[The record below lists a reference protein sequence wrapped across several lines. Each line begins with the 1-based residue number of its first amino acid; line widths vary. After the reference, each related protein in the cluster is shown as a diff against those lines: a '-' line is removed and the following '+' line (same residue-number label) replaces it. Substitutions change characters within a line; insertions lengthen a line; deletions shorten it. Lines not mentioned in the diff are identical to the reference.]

1 MISLTEAE
9 QFEYPEQEIDKPL
22 KHITLSEAD
31 SIESYKFKPFEYE
44 RGAVTKFATGVV
56 DTIRDM
62 QDLPEQLSIF
72 GNRLSYGYGGYF
84 GDTEEEIERKKQNLL
99 TAERNLEASQRERY
113 RFTSGK
119 ELESIAYGV
128 GSGAVSYGTML
139 ISSGLA
145 GGVAKAVG
153 MGAKAVGA
161 AAEVGGLGAMGVME
175 LAGQVQDKTPTKDG
189 QIDAEAMTPEWA
201 RRVTNGAVIYTALSG
216 LTEKYVG
223 FGRQLKMWEK
233 PISWGNSFTSNIL
246 TGIKSGAKSGLSEG
260 LTEGIQDLEATGIGL
275 LDGSVRLA
283 DLPARIQ
290 QAWKSAIIGGIIGTS
305 AGTAVAIKSGRN
317 VRKQLRDM
325 VYPVVGNMD
334 EAQSIADAI
343 YQSGTDEMTKVMSI
357 ELELSSELKNK
368 HGKVWNS
375 MLAAVDKAVAAS
387 GSARFKNM
395 TEEERA
401 EYVNTAAKSFAD
413 QVLAEAHHRGT
424 TIDALIKDTD
434 IVYDK
439 GLRIKRNIN
448 VYDALKNPEMI
459 PPETK
464 LKRTSLIQY
473 LRSRGGVQDVGGDL
487 KSRGAIKEAPGLISK
502 KGMGLD
508 DAALSAWEQ
517 GYFPEFVERPTINDL
532 LNAIDDEL
540 RGKKRYNV
548 EEEATFEDELADL
561 AEGLD
566 MMGIDWRNMQ
576 PAEIEQ
582 AVEEYPELQRLEKEL
597 QFYDEFE
604 YDLATNVT
612 GMTEEE
618 LEAYDER
625 LGMQYYQL
633 AEENALLDAENPVY
647 DGEIININGQD
658 KTVYNSNGERIA
670 QSKEAL
676 ENFYRW
682 FGNSKVVDEQGRPLV
697 VYHGSHADFDT
708 FSKEFIGKGRGK
720 IWGDGFY
727 FTSDRKHA
735 ESIALGFFGKGK
747 EAYLYPVY
755 LKIENPYVDG
765 KMGAIPEEYDGR
777 IQHGVGMT
785 KQEHYYVVKEPNQV
799 KATDNRG
806 TYSLEDDNMYYQSAY
821 VSMKG
826 ELEGEFLDADRFEGT
841 GEGNAAHGWGNYL
854 LKDRDVN
861 KARYYDWMSE
871 DKIYYNGVEVKQF
884 DDMAVRYAAREFA
897 YSKNISEAKKNIKD
911 AVKKAQKDITEQE
924 NKIKNLGKEYGV
936 SEEEIELLR
945 QLKDINDSFYELSI
959 LDGEGAK
966 LTQKEA
972 EDKLSENAKSKAR
985 YFNKEFDTLDSYKR
999 RYNGYKEA
1007 LELDLSR
1014 FEKKRTGAQYEADVP
1029 DDKYLLDEDKTFEE
1043 QSKFVKDRLLEIID
1057 KMETFI
1063 DEGKLRKI
1071 TGDESGGSGES
1082 FETYYARWAWR
1093 KGKQEAIKQIKGNNH
1108 DKDVEKRLVDFIDN
1122 LDLDSFTKK
1131 RSFADY
1137 TGDEIYK
1144 ELSNYTGSDKQASKL
1159 LERYGIKGIKYDGDT
1174 DGIGYVIFKGA
1185 DAPIIQRL
1193 LQTTKGYTRI
1203 TPDEYIIKLLEGA
1216 DESTLAHELAH
1227 YWLDTMFNYVR
1238 SGRASESYMNRWN
1251 AIADYLKIDPNQTTL
1266 TRPQQEKFASSYEAY
1281 LTRGQLP
1288 SAPIQSAFDDYDK
1301 WLQRVYNDYNQIT
1314 YAAGKTAK
1322 SSKRKKVRLTDTA
1335 IKFFQSMTTGTLDA
1349 PMLAPKDTG
1358 VRVED
1363 LRASMP
1369 TDMAAAPA
1377 TVVDTTRVVNITEG
1391 EKGVS
1396 AVFKREGMKN
1406 ADRIVDELGVS
1417 YNKINLEEQAIKATE
1432 WVRNNLEEAR
1442 KVVDGAAAPEGIID
1456 TAIFIAY
1463 ENEMLRI
1470 GNNAEY
1476 TRALKIHSQV
1486 QSQRGQAIAA
1496 ERIATNNMTTP
1507 AYWLEKVINNREQRV
1522 AERLFKGDVKKLRNL
1537 ITDETKKAAK
1547 EVLGK
1552 SQAEQAEYLNKLAE
1566 KLRKEY
1572 SIDTFYQTPEE
1583 EITKDNAMNVIHNFL
1598 EDAFG
1603 ITVSQEEA
1611 DTLINK
1617 AEQLKKVFEN
1627 TLDES
1632 GNPSVESFRILGEMN
1647 RTVESMSPSHIMT
1660 VMSSIY
1666 GRSAMLASIKS
1677 PVLNILSNAENFAT
1691 EGTIRRFTIGADT
1704 SVDRKAIEDYMKYA
1718 WEVYKSSGFIVSG
1731 MQDIK
1736 DEIVTLGETRP
1747 TTQGK
1752 GRLRKIAQTS
1762 ENIVFKYLMGAPDSV
1777 AKDMNFVDT
1786 ADLLATKIAKEEGA
1800 QDISKRATEIFKD
1813 AILINPLTEQGKQ
1826 VREQA
1831 IEQAHTATFTNN
1843 SMISEFSLKA
1853 RQWLNMIGGNK
1864 FKLGDVVMPFVKTP
1878 ANVQMMGLEYG
1889 FGSLYTLYKVNEII
1903 KNPRSE
1909 VSKRAIKS
1917 AYRNGLGLLLAT
1929 LIASMFEPDD
1939 YIPEFDNA
1947 TQKDRDLAKAKNAPF
1962 NSIKIG
1968 NKWVSLD
1975 YFGIL
1980 GIPLVGIMNA
1990 RKGRNL
1996 IEGITGYVKSGIAQ
2010 GMKIPGIK
2018 EGLAIWD
2025 SLSRTAAY
2033 STTPK
2038 KAFEMVSNALLD
2050 QVRARTIPAIVNDV
2064 AKVMDKYERDTSGS
2078 VLDKVQASIPFLRER
2093 LPERYTIL
2101 GKPLE
2106 TEGLSVLLFGG
2117 RVKTAEEGQLVSEID
2132 KLAKKQE
2139 QPSISDVTKY
2149 GDLRLLSPEK
2159 KIKVRKEFFREYSKE
2174 ARKVINSSGYR
2185 AKSAEDRKKALNK
2198 VRKSVVAELKEK
2210 YAKDIKREKR
2220 RR

>member
-84 GDTEEEIERKKQNLL
+84 GDTEEETERKKQNLL

-119 ELESIAYGV
+119 EQESIAYGV

-201 RRVTNGAVIYTALSG
+201 RRVTNGTVIYTALSG

-233 PISWGNSFTSNIL
+233 PISWGNSFTSNVI
-246 TGIKSGAKSGLSEG
+246 TGIKSGVKSGLSEG

-612 GMTEEE
+612 GMTDEE

-625 LGMQYYQL
+625 LGMQLYQTEEDGEVKVATGDEAVLNEQRAKNEEYNKVAVNHFGTTFRLSEAGYILTDGRLLDFSGKKFGAQGGSRTLDHREVSDAFEDYNVSMEDFINSGNIRYMPEGDKILLSNVPTPAQYKVIERIVNNSGGNITIELMGDANRWGMNRNDFYNDYEDASFNSIKRDINAFYKGEGVRQITQYWQTEEEKDLYATHNMNLVGVRNALKLGGLAMPSLAMRKVSQGNINQFGDIVFVANERLAAPARGIEVYDRDAWTPNLSYAVRYDLNSSGTDYIRKVLDRVGQSISYSNYRYNIEENIMSPQSNTMAVELYALDKGIEDTYGLQSSQEYLDWYDEHILSNAEPYLWTENASNTDMVKKKFTLDNMMKILRKQEKSGGGFIGDYIFDVFKLLNFRAQKFKNLKEIKKSKHKLVSPEEQREALNKLNDDFLAL
-633 AEENALLDAENPVY
+633 AEELKKEGEDYRFGDATYGLGVALIQESD
-647 DGEIININGQD
+647 
-658 KTVYNSNGERIA
+658 ERI
-670 QSKEAL
+670 
-676 ENFYRW
+676 
-682 FGNSKVVDEQGRPLV
+682 
-697 VYHGSHADFDT
+697 
-708 FSKEFIGKGRGK
+708 
-720 IWGDGFY
+720 
-727 FTSDRKHA
+727 KH
-735 ESIALGFFGKGK
+735 
-747 EAYLYPVY
+747 
-755 LKIENPYVDG
+755 
-765 KMGAIPEEYDGR
+765 
-777 IQHGVGMT
+777 
-785 KQEHYYVVKEPNQV
+785 
-799 KATDNRG
+799 
-806 TYSLEDDNMYYQSAY
+806 
-821 VSMKG
+821 
-826 ELEGEFLDADRFEGT
+826 FLDMKNLQSDD
-841 GEGNAAHGWGNYL
+841 AAMKKV
-854 LKDRDVN
+854 KDFIERMKNVPTD
-861 KARYYDWMSE
+861 YF
-871 DKIYYNGVEVKQF
+871 EVKPRRT
-884 DDMAVRYAAREFA
+884 VEF
-897 YSKNISEAKKNIKD
+897 SEFS
-911 AVKKAQKDITEQE
+911 
-924 NKIKNLGKEYGV
+924 GV
-936 SEEEIELLR
+936 
-945 QLKDINDSFYELSI
+945 
-959 LDGEGAK
+959 
-966 LTQKEA
+966 
-972 EDKLSENAKSKAR
+972 
-985 YFNKEFDTLDSYKR
+985 
-999 RYNGYKEA
+999 
-1007 LELDLSR
+1007 
-1014 FEKKRTGAQYEADVP
+1014 
-1029 DDKYLLDEDKTFEE
+1029 
-1043 QSKFVKDRLLEIID
+1043 IIP
-1057 KMETFI
+1057 
-1063 DEGKLRKI
+1063 
-1071 TGDESGGSGES
+1071 
-1082 FETYYARWAWR
+1082 
-1093 KGKQEAIKQIKGNNH
+1093 KGKQYDDVANVLERQHYLTVERVEKGN
-1108 DKDVEKRLVDFIDN
+1108 EGE
-1122 LDLDSFTKK
+1122 
-1131 RSFADY
+1131 Y
-1137 TGDEIYK
+1137 E
-1144 ELSNYTGSDKQASKL
+1144 QALRNIQANSSTAFFQKA
-1159 LERYGIKGIKYDGDT
+1159 KG
-1174 DGIGYVIFKGA
+1174 V
-1185 DAPIIQRL
+1185 
-1193 LQTTKGYTRI
+1193 TRV

-1363 LRASMP
+1363 LRVSMP

-1432 WVRNNLEEAR
+1432 WVRRNLEEAR

-1632 GNPSVESFRILGEMN
+1632 GNPSVESFRILSEMN

-1704 SVDRKAIEDYMKYA
+1704 SVGRKAIEDYMRYA

-2093 LPERYTIL
+2093 LPERYTIS

>member
-84 GDTEEEIERKKQNLL
+84 GDTEEETERKKQNLL

-119 ELESIAYGV
+119 EQESIAYGV

-201 RRVTNGAVIYTALSG
+201 RRVTNGTVIYTALSG

-424 TIDALIKDTD
+424 TVDALIKDTD

-473 LRSRGGVQDVGGDL
+473 LRSRGGVLDVGRDL

-566 MMGIDWRNMQ
+566 RMGIDWRNMQ

-612 GMTEEE
+612 GMTDEE

-625 LGMQYYQL
+625 LGMQLYQTEEDGEVKVATGDEAVLNEQRAKNEEYNKVAVNHFGTTFRLSEAGYILTDGRLLDFSGKKFGAQGGSRTLDHREVSDAFEDYNVSMEDFINSGNIRYMPEGDKILLSNVPTPAQYKVIERIVNNSGGNITIELMGDANRWGMNRNDFYNDYEDASFNSIKRDINAFYKGEGVRQITQYWQTEEEKDLYATHNMNLVGVRNALKLGGLAMPSLAMRKVSQGNINQFGDIVFVANERLAAPARGIEVYDRDAWTPNLSYAVRYDLNSSGTDYIRKVLDRVGQSISYSNYRYNIEENIMSPQSNTMAVELYALDKGIEDTYGLQSSQEYLDWYDEHILSNAEPYLWTENASNTDMVKKKFTLDNMMKILRKQEKSGGGFIGDYIFDVFKLLNFRAQKFKNLKEIKKSKHKLVSPEEQREALNKLNDDFLAL
-633 AEENALLDAENPVY
+633 AEELKKEGEDYRFGDATYGLGVALIQESD
-647 DGEIININGQD
+647 
-658 KTVYNSNGERIA
+658 ERI
-670 QSKEAL
+670 
-676 ENFYRW
+676 
-682 FGNSKVVDEQGRPLV
+682 
-697 VYHGSHADFDT
+697 
-708 FSKEFIGKGRGK
+708 
-720 IWGDGFY
+720 
-727 FTSDRKHA
+727 KH
-735 ESIALGFFGKGK
+735 
-747 EAYLYPVY
+747 
-755 LKIENPYVDG
+755 
-765 KMGAIPEEYDGR
+765 
-777 IQHGVGMT
+777 
-785 KQEHYYVVKEPNQV
+785 
-799 KATDNRG
+799 
-806 TYSLEDDNMYYQSAY
+806 
-821 VSMKG
+821 
-826 ELEGEFLDADRFEGT
+826 FLDMKNLQSDD
-841 GEGNAAHGWGNYL
+841 AAMKKV
-854 LKDRDVN
+854 KDFIERMKNVPTD
-861 KARYYDWMSE
+861 YF
-871 DKIYYNGVEVKQF
+871 EVKPRRT
-884 DDMAVRYAAREFA
+884 VEF
-897 YSKNISEAKKNIKD
+897 SEFS
-911 AVKKAQKDITEQE
+911 
-924 NKIKNLGKEYGV
+924 GV
-936 SEEEIELLR
+936 
-945 QLKDINDSFYELSI
+945 
-959 LDGEGAK
+959 
-966 LTQKEA
+966 
-972 EDKLSENAKSKAR
+972 
-985 YFNKEFDTLDSYKR
+985 
-999 RYNGYKEA
+999 
-1007 LELDLSR
+1007 
-1014 FEKKRTGAQYEADVP
+1014 
-1029 DDKYLLDEDKTFEE
+1029 
-1043 QSKFVKDRLLEIID
+1043 IIP
-1057 KMETFI
+1057 
-1063 DEGKLRKI
+1063 
-1071 TGDESGGSGES
+1071 
-1082 FETYYARWAWR
+1082 
-1093 KGKQEAIKQIKGNNH
+1093 KGKQYDDVANVLERQHYLTVERVEKGN
-1108 DKDVEKRLVDFIDN
+1108 EGE
-1122 LDLDSFTKK
+1122 
-1131 RSFADY
+1131 Y
-1137 TGDEIYK
+1137 E
-1144 ELSNYTGSDKQASKL
+1144 QALRNIQANSSTAFFQKA
-1159 LERYGIKGIKYDGDT
+1159 KG
-1174 DGIGYVIFKGA
+1174 V
-1185 DAPIIQRL
+1185 
-1193 LQTTKGYTRI
+1193 TRV

-1632 GNPSVESFRILGEMN
+1632 GNPSVESFRILSEMN

-1704 SVDRKAIEDYMKYA
+1704 SVDRKAIEDYMRYA

-1786 ADLLATKIAKEEGA
+1786 ADLLATKIAKKEGA

-1831 IEQAHTATFTNN
+1831 LKQAHTATFTNN

-2093 LPERYTIL
+2093 LPERYTIS

>member
-84 GDTEEEIERKKQNLL
+84 GDTEEETERKKQNLL

-119 ELESIAYGV
+119 EQESIAYGV

-145 GGVAKAVG
+145 GGAAKAVG

-201 RRVTNGAVIYTALSG
+201 RRVTNGTVIYTALSG

-424 TIDALIKDTD
+424 TVDALIKDTD

-487 KSRGAIKEAPGLISK
+487 KSRGAVKEAPGLINK

-517 GYFPEFVERPTINDL
+517 GYFPEFIERPTINDL

-566 MMGIDWRNMQ
+566 RMGIDWRNMQ

-612 GMTEEE
+612 GMTDEE

-625 LGMQYYQL
+625 LGMQLYQTEEDGEVKVATGDEAVLNEQRAKNEEYNKVAVNHFGTTFRLSEAGYILTDGRLLDFSGKKFGAQGGSRTLDHREVSDAFEDYNVSMEDFINSGNIRYMPEGDKILLSNVPTPAQYKVIERIVNNSGGNITIELMGDANRWGMNRNDFYNDYEDASFNSIKRDINAFYKGEGVRQITQYWQTEEEKDLYATHNMNLVGVRNALKLGGLAMPSLAMRKVSQGNINQFGDIVFVANERLAAPARGIEVYDRDAWTPNLSYAVRYDLNSSGTDYIRKVLDRVGQSISYSNYRYNIEENIMSPQSNTMAVELYALDKGIEDTYGLQSSQEYLDWYDEHILSNAEPYLWTENASNTDMVKKKFTLDNMMKILRKQEKSGGGFIGDYIFDVFKLLNFRAQKFKNLKEIKKSKHKLVSPEEQREALNKLNDDFLAL
-633 AEENALLDAENPVY
+633 AEELKKEGEDYRFGDATYGLGVALIQESD
-647 DGEIININGQD
+647 
-658 KTVYNSNGERIA
+658 ERI
-670 QSKEAL
+670 
-676 ENFYRW
+676 
-682 FGNSKVVDEQGRPLV
+682 
-697 VYHGSHADFDT
+697 
-708 FSKEFIGKGRGK
+708 
-720 IWGDGFY
+720 
-727 FTSDRKHA
+727 KH
-735 ESIALGFFGKGK
+735 
-747 EAYLYPVY
+747 
-755 LKIENPYVDG
+755 
-765 KMGAIPEEYDGR
+765 
-777 IQHGVGMT
+777 
-785 KQEHYYVVKEPNQV
+785 
-799 KATDNRG
+799 
-806 TYSLEDDNMYYQSAY
+806 
-821 VSMKG
+821 
-826 ELEGEFLDADRFEGT
+826 FLDMKNLQSDD
-841 GEGNAAHGWGNYL
+841 AAMKKV
-854 LKDRDVN
+854 KDFIERMKNVPTD
-861 KARYYDWMSE
+861 YF
-871 DKIYYNGVEVKQF
+871 EVKPRRT
-884 DDMAVRYAAREFA
+884 VEF
-897 YSKNISEAKKNIKD
+897 SEFS
-911 AVKKAQKDITEQE
+911 
-924 NKIKNLGKEYGV
+924 GV
-936 SEEEIELLR
+936 
-945 QLKDINDSFYELSI
+945 
-959 LDGEGAK
+959 
-966 LTQKEA
+966 
-972 EDKLSENAKSKAR
+972 
-985 YFNKEFDTLDSYKR
+985 
-999 RYNGYKEA
+999 
-1007 LELDLSR
+1007 
-1014 FEKKRTGAQYEADVP
+1014 
-1029 DDKYLLDEDKTFEE
+1029 
-1043 QSKFVKDRLLEIID
+1043 IIP
-1057 KMETFI
+1057 
-1063 DEGKLRKI
+1063 
-1071 TGDESGGSGES
+1071 
-1082 FETYYARWAWR
+1082 
-1093 KGKQEAIKQIKGNNH
+1093 KGKQYDDVANVLERQHYLTVERVEKGN
-1108 DKDVEKRLVDFIDN
+1108 EGE
-1122 LDLDSFTKK
+1122 
-1131 RSFADY
+1131 Y
-1137 TGDEIYK
+1137 E
-1144 ELSNYTGSDKQASKL
+1144 QALRNIQANSSTAFFQKA
-1159 LERYGIKGIKYDGDT
+1159 KG
-1174 DGIGYVIFKGA
+1174 V
-1185 DAPIIQRL
+1185 
-1193 LQTTKGYTRI
+1193 TRV

-1632 GNPSVESFRILGEMN
+1632 GNPSVESFRILSEMN

-1704 SVDRKAIEDYMKYA
+1704 SVDRKAIEDYMRYA

-1786 ADLLATKIAKEEGA
+1786 ADLLATKIAKKEGA

-1831 IEQAHTATFTNN
+1831 LKQAHTATFTNN

-2093 LPERYTIL
+2093 LPERYTIS

>member
-84 GDTEEEIERKKQNLL
+84 GDTEEETERKKQNLL

-119 ELESIAYGV
+119 EQESIAYGV
-128 GSGAVSYGTML
+128 GSGVVSYGTML

-201 RRVTNGAVIYTALSG
+201 RRVTNGTVIYTALSG

-246 TGIKSGAKSGLSEG
+246 TGIKSGVKSGLSEG

-413 QVLAEAHHRGT
+413 QVLAEAHNRGT

-508 DAALSAWEQ
+508 DATLSAWEQ

-566 MMGIDWRNMQ
+566 RMGIDWRNMQ

-604 YDLATNVT
+604 YDVTTNVT
-612 GMTEEE
+612 GMSEEE

-625 LGMQYYQL
+625 LGMQLYQTEEDGEVKVATGDEAVLNEQRAKNEEYNKVAVSHFGTTFRLSEAGYILTDGRLLDFSGKKFGAQGGSRTLDHREVSDAFEDYNVSMEDFINSGNIRYMPEGDKILLSNVPTPAQYKVIERIVNNSGGNITIELMGDANRWGMNRNDFYNDYEDASFNSIKRDINAFYKGEGVRQITQYWQTEEEKDLYATHNMNLVGVRNALKLGGLAMPSLAMRKVSQGNINQFGDIVFVANERLAAPARGIEVYDRDAWTPNLSYAVRYDLNSSGTDYIRKVLDRVGQSISYSNYRYNIEENIMSPQSNTMAVELYALDKGIEDTYGLQSSQEYLDWYDEHILSNAEPYLWTENASNTDMVKKKFTLDNMMKILRKQEKSGGGFIGDYIFDVFKLLNFRAQKFKNLKEIKKSKHKLVSPEEQREALNKLNDDFLAL
-633 AEENALLDAENPVY
+633 AEELKKEGEDYRFGDATYGLGVALIQESD
-647 DGEIININGQD
+647 
-658 KTVYNSNGERIA
+658 ERI
-670 QSKEAL
+670 K
-676 ENFYRW
+676 Y
-682 FGNSKVVDEQGRPLV
+682 
-697 VYHGSHADFDT
+697 
-708 FSKEFIGKGRGK
+708 
-720 IWGDGFY
+720 
-727 FTSDRKHA
+727 
-735 ESIALGFFGKGK
+735 
-747 EAYLYPVY
+747 
-755 LKIENPYVDG
+755 
-765 KMGAIPEEYDGR
+765 
-777 IQHGVGMT
+777 
-785 KQEHYYVVKEPNQV
+785 
-799 KATDNRG
+799 
-806 TYSLEDDNMYYQSAY
+806 
-821 VSMKG
+821 
-826 ELEGEFLDADRFEGT
+826 FLDMKNLQSDD
-841 GEGNAAHGWGNYL
+841 AAMKKV
-854 LKDRDVN
+854 KDFIERMKNVPTD
-861 KARYYDWMSE
+861 YF
-871 DKIYYNGVEVKQF
+871 EVKPRRT
-884 DDMAVRYAAREFA
+884 VEF
-897 YSKNISEAKKNIKD
+897 SEFS
-911 AVKKAQKDITEQE
+911 
-924 NKIKNLGKEYGV
+924 GV
-936 SEEEIELLR
+936 
-945 QLKDINDSFYELSI
+945 
-959 LDGEGAK
+959 
-966 LTQKEA
+966 
-972 EDKLSENAKSKAR
+972 
-985 YFNKEFDTLDSYKR
+985 
-999 RYNGYKEA
+999 
-1007 LELDLSR
+1007 
-1014 FEKKRTGAQYEADVP
+1014 
-1029 DDKYLLDEDKTFEE
+1029 
-1043 QSKFVKDRLLEIID
+1043 IIP
-1057 KMETFI
+1057 
-1063 DEGKLRKI
+1063 
-1071 TGDESGGSGES
+1071 
-1082 FETYYARWAWR
+1082 
-1093 KGKQEAIKQIKGNNH
+1093 KGKQYDDVANVLERQHYLTVERVEKGN
-1108 DKDVEKRLVDFIDN
+1108 EGE
-1122 LDLDSFTKK
+1122 
-1131 RSFADY
+1131 Y
-1137 TGDEIYK
+1137 E
-1144 ELSNYTGSDKQASKL
+1144 QALRNIQANSSTAFFQKA
-1159 LERYGIKGIKYDGDT
+1159 KG
-1174 DGIGYVIFKGA
+1174 V
-1185 DAPIIQRL
+1185 
-1193 LQTTKGYTRI
+1193 TRV

-1632 GNPSVESFRILGEMN
+1632 GNPSVESFRILSEMN

-1704 SVDRKAIEDYMKYA
+1704 SVDRKAIEDYMRYA

-2093 LPERYTIL
+2093 LPERYTIS

>member
-1 MISLTEAE
+1 MITLKEAE
-9 QFEYPEQEIDKPL
+9 NFEYPEKDIGKPL
-22 KHITLSEAD
+22 KNITLSEAD

-44 RGAVTKFATGVV
+44 RGSVTKFATGVV
-56 DTIRDM
+56 NTIRDM
-62 QDLPEQLSIF
+62 QDMPEQLQIF
-72 GNRLSYGYGGYF
+72 GNRLSFGFGGYF
-84 GDTEEEIERKKQNLL
+84 GDTPEETERKRLNLV
-99 TAERNLEASQRERY
+99 TAERNLDAAQRERY
-113 RFTSGK
+113 KFTSGK
-119 ELESIAYGV
+119 EQESLAYGV
-128 GSGAVSYGTML
+128 GGGVVSYGTML
-139 ISSGLA
+139 VSG
-145 GGVAKAVG
+145 GTVG
-153 MGAKAVGA
+153 GA
-161 AAEVGGLGAMGVME
+161 AKVLGASAKVAGALTEAAGIATMGTME
-175 LAGQVQDKTPTKDG
+175 LAGAVQDKTRRTEEG
-189 QIDAEAMTPEWA
+189 EIDVEAMTPEWA
-201 RRVTNGAVIYTALSG
+201 RNATGGTVAYTALSAV
-216 LTEKYVG
+216 TEKYVG

-233 PISWGNSFTSNIL
+233 PVQWGNKVTSNFL
-246 TGIKSGAKSGLSEG
+246 TAVRSGAKNAISEG
-260 LTEGIQDLEATGIGL
+260 ATEGLQDLEATGIGL
-275 LDGSVRLA
+275 IDGTVKF
-283 DLPARIQ
+283 DELPARIQ
-290 QAWKSAIIGGIIGTS
+290 QAWKSAIIGGIIGDAVGTS
-305 AGTAVAIKSGRN
+305 VAIKSGRN

-325 VYPVVGNMD
+325 VYPVVGDMN
-334 EAQSIADAI
+334 EAQNIADAM
-343 YQSGTDEMTKVMSI
+343 YNAGTDELTQMMSV

-375 MLAAVDKAVAAS
+375 ML
-387 GSARFKNM
+387 SAIDRAIADSNSPKFANM
-395 TEEERA
+395 TEDQRA
-401 EYVNTAAKSFAD
+401 EYANTAAKHFAD
-413 QVLAEAHHRGT
+413 QVLAEANKRGT
-424 TIDALIKDTD
+424 TIDSIISDTD
-434 IVYDK
+434 ITYDN
-439 GLRIKRNIN
+439 GRIILKKLAERGEYHVLASNSAN
-448 VYDALKNPEMI
+448 VDIGQGSK
-459 PPETK
+459 TTV
-464 LKRTSLIQY
+464 R
-473 LRSRGGVQDVGGDL
+473 DVGYGDFRNL
-487 KSRGAIKEAPGLISK
+487 FDEESNPISEEVFNKIKDAISAYGNGISYEDLMNKIGKELNAD
-502 KGMGLD
+502 MN
-508 DAALSAWEQ
+508 ALSMSNEDFMEVFDYIAEPNMQSLMQYELNDNIGLENIVEQ
-517 GYFPEFVERPTINDL
+517 QNTDTPEFQ
-532 LNAIDDEL
+532 
-540 RGKKRYNV
+540 KW
-548 EEEATFEDELADL
+548 FE
-561 AEGLD
+561 G
-566 MMGIDWRNMQ
+566 
-576 PAEIEQ
+576 
-582 AVEEYPELQRLEKEL
+582 
-597 QFYDEFE
+597 
-604 YDLATNVT
+604 
-612 GMTEEE
+612 
-618 LEAYDER
+618 
-625 LGMQYYQL
+625 
-633 AEENALLDAENPVY
+633 
-647 DGEIININGQD
+647 
-658 KTVYNSNGERIA
+658 
-670 QSKEAL
+670 
-676 ENFYRW
+676 
-682 FGNSKVVDEQGRPLV
+682 SKVTDESGNPLI
-697 VYHGSHADFDT
+697 VYHGTNEDFET
-708 FSKEFIGKGRGK
+708 FDIDRQKGGQLGK
-720 IWGDGFY
+720 GFY
-727 FTSDRKHA
+727 FTPSYEYAKSVKKDAKV
-735 ESIALGFFGKGK
+735 I
-747 EAYLYPVY
+747 PVY
-755 LKIENPYVDG
+755 LSMKNPLVINKG
-765 KMGAIPEEYDGR
+765 EVWTSTLLKNIPEAKNLKTREDILQAVKDKGYDGY
-777 IQHGVGMT
+777 IWNKNNGDI
-785 KQEHYYVVKEPNQV
+785 EYVVFNPNQ
-799 KATDNRG
+799 
-806 TYSLEDDNMYYQSAY
+806 
-821 VSMKG
+821 
-826 ELEGEFLDADRFEGT
+826 
-841 GEGNAAHGWGNYL
+841 
-854 LKDRDVN
+854 
-861 KARYYDWMSE
+861 
-871 DKIYYNGVEVKQF
+871 
-884 DDMAVRYAAREFA
+884 
-897 YSKNISEAKKNIKD
+897 IKSVD
-911 AVKKAQKDITEQE
+911 
-924 NKIKNLGKEYGV
+924 NLGTFSTE
-936 SEEEIELLR
+936 SDNI
-945 QLKDINDSFYELSI
+945 YE
-959 LDGEGAK
+959 
-966 LTQKEA
+966 Q
-972 EDKLSENAKSKAR
+972 R
-985 YFNKEFDTLDSYKR
+985 
-999 RYNGYKEA
+999 
-1007 LELDLSR
+1007 
-1014 FEKKRTGAQYEADVP
+1014 EKG
-1029 DDKYLLDEDKTFEE
+1029 
-1043 QSKFVKDRLLEIID
+1043 
-1057 KMETFI
+1057 
-1063 DEGKLRKI
+1063 
-1071 TGDESGGSGES
+1071 
-1082 FETYYARWAWR
+1082 
-1093 KGKQEAIKQIKGNNH
+1093 
-1108 DKDVEKRLVDFIDN
+1108 
-1122 LDLDSFTKK
+1122 FTH
-1131 RSFADY
+1131 
-1137 TGDEIYK
+1137 
-1144 ELSNYTGSDKQASKL
+1144 
-1159 LERYGIKGIKYDGDT
+1159 
-1174 DGIGYVIFKGA
+1174 
-1185 DAPIIQRL
+1185 
-1193 LQTTKGYTRI
+1193 I
-1203 TPDEYIIKLLEGA
+1203 TPDEYIISLLEGA

-1369 TDMAAAPA
+1369 TDMSAAPA

-1632 GNPSVESFRILGEMN
+1632 GNPSVESFRILSEMN

-1704 SVDRKAIEDYMKYA
+1704 SVDRKAIEDYMRYA

>member
-84 GDTEEEIERKKQNLL
+84 GDTEEETERKKQNLL

-119 ELESIAYGV
+119 EQESIAYGV

-201 RRVTNGAVIYTALSG
+201 RRVTNGTVIYTALSG

-246 TGIKSGAKSGLSEG
+246 TGIKSGVKSGLSEG

-413 QVLAEAHHRGT
+413 QVLAEAHNRGT

-597 QFYDEFE
+597 QFYDKFE

-612 GMTEEE
+612 GMTDEE

-625 LGMQYYQL
+625 LGMQLYQTGDKVYSVFDL
-633 AEENALLDAENPVY
+633 KVGDNLVAFGTVEEIDEKDRKIKIGGEWYSMFMLDMEANRSGLTLGVQEDVSEEVEEEIKKASADRSAVEEQKAKNSEYNKIAESYFGITNNLNLGGYILTDGNLLDLSGKKLGS
-647 DGEIININGQD
+647 DGRSRAIDHREVSDAFEDYNVSMEDFINSGNIRYMPESNSILMSNIPNSKQYKIIDAILDRANGQINVELMSD
-658 KTVYNSNGERIA
+658 ANNWGSFRDYAREYPEGTDLSSIKRDINAFYKGEGVRQIVEYWQTA
-670 QSKEAL
+670 
-676 ENFYRW
+676 
-682 FGNSKVVDEQGRPLV
+682 
-697 VYHGSHADFDT
+697 YHGT
-708 FSKEFIGKGRGK
+708 
-720 IWGDGFY
+720 
-727 FTSDRKHA
+727 
-735 ESIALGFFGKGK
+735 
-747 EAYLYPVY
+747 
-755 LKIENPYVDG
+755 
-765 KMGAIPEEYDGR
+765 
-777 IQHGVGMT
+777 
-785 KQEHYYVVKEPNQV
+785 
-799 KATDNRG
+799 
-806 TYSLEDDNMYYQSAY
+806 
-821 VSMKG
+821 G
-826 ELEGEFLDADRFEGT
+826 ELELEGGEFRLDKAGT
-841 GEGNAAHGWGNYL
+841 GEGHAAHGHGVYATVEYDVADKKYRKMIADAKYGEQADFFLEDKLLDEYNKQETIASKSKSQKEWDKLSLLENMLTEHEEMPVLESGEFSEDIVDWYNSKIRDKVINKNRKQGQVFELDVPENTYL
-854 LKDRDVN
+854 LNEQLKYENQPEIVKKALDKIFNSADDSYPNKELVLKKYKDRDGGSLYRLV
-861 KARYYDWMSE
+861 AE
-871 DKIYYNGVEVKQF
+871 VEYYNKHKKLEGVLA
-884 DDMAVRYAAREFA
+884 DDSDA
-897 YSKNISEAKKNIKD
+897 YRLASEALNRKGVKGITYDGREDGRSFVIFNPKD
-911 AVKKAQKDITEQE
+911 VKIIQ
-924 NKIKNLGKEYGV
+924 N
-936 SEEEIELLR
+936 
-945 QLKDINDSFYELSI
+945 FYQR
-959 LDGEGAK
+959 GAK
-966 LTQKEA
+966 
-972 EDKLSENAKSKAR
+972 
-985 YFNKEFDTLDSYKR
+985 
-999 RYNGYKEA
+999 
-1007 LELDLSR
+1007 
-1014 FEKKRTGAQYEADVP
+1014 P
-1029 DDKYLLDEDKTFEE
+1029 
-1043 QSKFVKDRLLEIID
+1043 
-1057 KMETFI
+1057 
-1063 DEGKLRKI
+1063 
-1071 TGDESGGSGES
+1071 
-1082 FETYYARWAWR
+1082 
-1093 KGKQEAIKQIKGNNH
+1093 KGK
-1108 DKDVEKRLVDFIDN
+1108 
-1122 LDLDSFTKK
+1122 
-1131 RSFADY
+1131 
-1137 TGDEIYK
+1137 
-1144 ELSNYTGSDKQASKL
+1144 
-1159 LERYGIKGIKYDGDT
+1159 
-1174 DGIGYVIFKGA
+1174 
-1185 DAPIIQRL
+1185 
-1193 LQTTKGYTRI
+1193 TTI

-1335 IKFFQSMTTGTLDA
+1335 IKFFQSMTTVTLDA

-1632 GNPSVESFRILGEMN
+1632 GNPSVESFRILSEMN

-1666 GRSAMLASIKS
+1666 GRSAMLASVKS
-1677 PVLNILSNAENFAT
+1677 PVLNIMSNIENFIT
-1691 EGTIRRFTIGADT
+1691 ESVIRRFTIGTDKA
-1704 SVDRKAIEDYMKYA
+1704 VDKNVLKEHLKYE

-1777 AKDMNFVDT
+1777 AKTLNFADT

-1813 AILINPLTEQGKQ
+1813 AILINPLTEQGRQ

-2050 QVRARTIPAIVNDV
+2050 QVRARTVPAIVNDV

-2093 LPERYTIL
+2093 LPERYTIS

-2185 AKSAEDRKKALNK
+2185 AKSVEDRKKALNK

>member
-1 MISLTEAE
+1 MDLETAVKNKVANV
-9 QFEYPEQEIDKPL
+9 EQETSFFDIEDAVDREKFDFSYMFKPL
-22 KHITLSEAD
+22 
-31 SIESYKFKPFEYE
+31 SYQPTVGEKVRSGFMYALE
-44 RGAVTKFATGVV
+44 
-56 DTIRDM
+56 DM
-62 QDLPEQLSIF
+62 QDIPEEIEIF
-72 GNRLSYGYGGYF
+72 GKQLEYGFGKYF
-84 GDTEEEIERKKQNLL
+84 GDSEEIVNRKKQNIL
-99 TAERNLEASQRERY
+99 TAQRNLDFVKSRRY
-113 RFTSGK
+113 EDLPQDVADSLSFAFG
-119 ELESIAYGV
+119 
-128 GSGAVSYGTML
+128 
-139 ISSGLA
+139 SGLA
-145 GGVAKAVG
+145 NYGVMLMSGSALGA
-153 MGAKAVGA
+153 GAKLAGIGARAAASAGGLAVGA
-161 AAEVGGLGAMGVME
+161 VME
-175 LAGQVQDKTPTKDG
+175 GTEQAQRKIPRTKKG
-189 QIDAEAMTPEWA
+189 EIDVSKVTPEWA
-201 RRVTNGAVIYTALSG
+201 LKTGATTLVYTGVSTL
-216 LTEKYVG
+216 LEKFVG
-223 FGRQLKMWEK
+223 FGRQTKVWEK
-233 PISWGNSFTSNIL
+233 PIKFNKTIVKDSLKALGR
-246 TGIKSGAKSGLSEG
+246 GGVGAISEG
-260 LTEGIQDLEATGIGL
+260 VTEGLQSLAATGINWA
-275 LDGSVRLA
+275 DGTITLSQ
-283 DLPARIQ
+283 LPKETQ
-290 QAWKSAIIGGIIGTS
+290 QAFKEFIVGTMVGGTVGAT
-305 AGTAVAIKSGRN
+305 VAINQRVN
-317 VRKQLRDM
+317 IKQDLRDI
-325 VYPVVGNMD
+325 VSPIINDEKKTEEIVNELFNSGVENM
-334 EAQSIADAI
+334 QQIIS
-343 YQSGTDEMTKVMSI
+343 T

-375 MLAAVDKAVAAS
+375 MLASVSKEMKAS
-387 GSARFKNM
+387 GAFNNLSEDEFAH
-395 TEEERA
+395 
-401 EYVNTAAKSFAD
+401 AANVQAKHFAD
-413 QVLAEAHHRGT
+413 QVLAEANFRGT
-424 TIDALIKDTD
+424 TIDAIIKDTD

-566 MMGIDWRNMQ
+566 RMGIDWRNMQ

-612 GMTEEE
+612 GMTDEE

-625 LGMQYYQL
+625 LGMQLYQT
-633 AEENALLDAENPVY
+633 EEDR
-647 DGEIININGQD
+647 D
-658 KTVYNSNGERIA
+658 
-670 QSKEAL
+670 
-676 ENFYRW
+676 
-682 FGNSKVVDEQGRPLV
+682 LV
-697 VYHGSHADFDT
+697 VYHSISAENLSRAIDFGGFPVPSLAIVKKDQEFHFDNLPITLVGNREMIDPYYDSNEVYNRDVWTKTFPQVSYKTPSYAKIEKFKEKLKPYYKETSGEGELGSFTYVASRGNPSAALSEFASSSGAMLYYLRNVKKQDVELVQKDVASDILSRAGINEELASKVRGLDEEADREEIGKAYLDFKEKEIKEK
-708 FSKEFIGKGRGK
+708 FSKVEDKSKREKFIKTLLESVRENKFDKDGKLYFSVADTIVNAANNYYLAKGKTAVDNCDARHQLRELIKDDDNYMEWATDFFEKELVGDKMVEVGKKLKPFTLENVVDAMIIGKTVASQDTPLPTMGK
-720 IWGDGFY
+720 VIASGA
-727 FTSDRKHA
+727 KKL
-735 ESIALGFFGKGK
+735 ESIRDIK
-747 EAYLYPVY
+747 EESKKLVSFEKSRENMEEVTTSLY
-755 LKIENPYVDG
+755 
-765 KMGAIPEEYDGR
+765 
-777 IQHGVGMT
+777 
-785 KQEHYYVVKEPNQV
+785 
-799 KATDNRG
+799 
-806 TYSLEDDNMYYQSAY
+806 
-821 VSMKG
+821 
-826 ELEGEFLDADRFEGT
+826 EFLDMFAKGDNFQENMDRKE
-841 GEGNAAHGWGNYL
+841 AVAIAL
-854 LKDRDVN
+854 
-861 KARYYDWMSE
+861 AR
-871 DKIYYNGVEVKQF
+871 VVKN
-884 DDMAVRYAAREFA
+884 
-897 YSKNISEAKKNIKD
+897 KNITKESLISSLRKELPSEKHFSDAIVANGIEVAKKI
-911 AVKKAQKDITEQE
+911 
-924 NKIKNLGKEYGV
+924 
-936 SEEEIELLR
+936 
-945 QLKDINDSFYELSI
+945 
-959 LDGEGAK
+959 
-966 LTQKEA
+966 
-972 EDKLSENAKSKAR
+972 
-985 YFNKEFDTLDSYKR
+985 
-999 RYNGYKEA
+999 
-1007 LELDLSR
+1007 
-1014 FEKKRTGAQYEADVP
+1014 
-1029 DDKYLLDEDKTFEE
+1029 
-1043 QSKFVKDRLLEIID
+1043 
-1057 KMETFI
+1057 
-1063 DEGKLRKI
+1063 
-1071 TGDESGGSGES
+1071 
-1082 FETYYARWAWR
+1082 
-1093 KGKQEAIKQIKGNNH
+1093 
-1108 DKDVEKRLVDFIDN
+1108 
-1122 LDLDSFTKK
+1122 
-1131 RSFADY
+1131 
-1137 TGDEIYK
+1137 K
-1144 ELSNYTGSDKQASKL
+1144 ELSRYYFEAKPQRAIKLQEFSGAIIPTDAEFDEIAQKVQENGLKVVRSDNQVEA
-1159 LERYGIKGIKYDGDT
+1159 
-1174 DGIGYVIFKGA
+1174 
-1185 DAPIIQRL
+1185 
-1193 LQTTKGYTRI
+1193 LQEFENVLFQKEKGYTRI

-1358 VRVED
+1358 VRVKD

-1632 GNPSVESFRILGEMN
+1632 GNPSVESFRILSEMN

-1704 SVDRKAIEDYMKYA
+1704 SVDRKAIEDYMRYA

-1996 IEGITGYVKSGIAQ
+1996 IEGITGYVKSGVAQ

-2093 LPERYTIL
+2093 LPERYTIS

>member
-44 RGAVTKFATGVV
+44 RGAVTKLATGVV

-84 GDTEEEIERKKQNLL
+84 GDTEEETERKKQNLL

-119 ELESIAYGV
+119 EQESIAYGV

-153 MGAKAVGA
+153 VGAKAVGA

-201 RRVTNGAVIYTALSG
+201 RRVTNGTVIYTALSG

-413 QVLAEAHHRGT
+413 QVLAEAHNRGT

-439 GLRIKRNIN
+439 GLRIKRHIN

-566 MMGIDWRNMQ
+566 RMGIDWRNMQ

-604 YDLATNVT
+604 YDLAANVT
-612 GMTEEE
+612 GMTDEE

-625 LGMQYYQL
+625 LGMQLYQT
-633 AEENALLDAENPVY
+633 A
-647 DGEIININGQD
+647 
-658 KTVYNSNGERIA
+658 
-670 QSKEAL
+670 
-676 ENFYRW
+676 
-682 FGNSKVVDEQGRPLV
+682 
-697 VYHGSHADFDT
+697 YHGT
-708 FSKEFIGKGRGK
+708 
-720 IWGDGFY
+720 
-727 FTSDRKHA
+727 
-735 ESIALGFFGKGK
+735 
-747 EAYLYPVY
+747 
-755 LKIENPYVDG
+755 
-765 KMGAIPEEYDGR
+765 
-777 IQHGVGMT
+777 
-785 KQEHYYVVKEPNQV
+785 
-799 KATDNRG
+799 
-806 TYSLEDDNMYYQSAY
+806 
-821 VSMKG
+821 G
-826 ELEGEFLDADRFEGT
+826 ELELEGGEFRLDKAGT
-841 GEGNAAHGWGNYL
+841 GEGHAAHGHGVYATVEYDVADKKYRKMIADAKYGEQADFFLEDKLLDEYNKQETIASKSKSQKEWDKLSLLENMLTEHEEIPVLESGEFSEDIVDWYNSKIRDKVINKNRKQGQVFELDVPENTYL
-854 LKDRDVN
+854 LNEQLKYENQPEIVKKALDKIFNSADDSYPNKELVLKKYKDRDGGSLYRLVAEVEYYN
-861 KARYYDWMSE
+861 KHKKLEGVLADDSDAYRLASEALNRKGVKGITYDGSE
-871 DKIYYNGVEVKQF
+871 DGRGFVIFNPKDVKIIQN
-884 DDMAVRYAAREFA
+884 
-897 YSKNISEAKKNIKD
+897 
-911 AVKKAQKDITEQE
+911 
-924 NKIKNLGKEYGV
+924 
-936 SEEEIELLR
+936 
-945 QLKDINDSFYELSI
+945 FYQR
-959 LDGEGAK
+959 GAK
-966 LTQKEA
+966 
-972 EDKLSENAKSKAR
+972 
-985 YFNKEFDTLDSYKR
+985 
-999 RYNGYKEA
+999 
-1007 LELDLSR
+1007 
-1014 FEKKRTGAQYEADVP
+1014 P
-1029 DDKYLLDEDKTFEE
+1029 
-1043 QSKFVKDRLLEIID
+1043 
-1057 KMETFI
+1057 
-1063 DEGKLRKI
+1063 
-1071 TGDESGGSGES
+1071 
-1082 FETYYARWAWR
+1082 
-1093 KGKQEAIKQIKGNNH
+1093 KGK
-1108 DKDVEKRLVDFIDN
+1108 
-1122 LDLDSFTKK
+1122 
-1131 RSFADY
+1131 
-1137 TGDEIYK
+1137 
-1144 ELSNYTGSDKQASKL
+1144 
-1159 LERYGIKGIKYDGDT
+1159 
-1174 DGIGYVIFKGA
+1174 
-1185 DAPIIQRL
+1185 
-1193 LQTTKGYTRI
+1193 TTI

-1238 SGRASESYMNRWN
+1238 SGRASENYMNRWN

-1369 TDMAAAPA
+1369 TDMSAAPA

-1522 AERLFKGDVKKLRNL
+1522 AEKLFKGDVKKLRNL

-1627 TLDES
+1627 TLDKN

-1691 EGTIRRFTIGADT
+1691 EGAIRRFTIGADT
-1704 SVDRKAIEDYMKYA
+1704 SVDRKAIEDYMRYA

-1826 VREQA
+1826 VREKA

-2093 LPERYTIL
+2093 LPERYTIS

>member
-84 GDTEEEIERKKQNLL
+84 GDTEEETERKKQNLL

-119 ELESIAYGV
+119 EQESIAYGV

-153 MGAKAVGA
+153 VGAKAVGA

-201 RRVTNGAVIYTALSG
+201 RRVTNGTVIYTALSG

-413 QVLAEAHHRGT
+413 QVLAEAHNRGT

-439 GLRIKRNIN
+439 GLRIKRHIN

-548 EEEATFEDELADL
+548 EEEVTFEDELADL

-566 MMGIDWRNMQ
+566 RMGIDWRNMQ

-612 GMTEEE
+612 GMTDEE

-625 LGMQYYQL
+625 LGMQLYQT
-633 AEENALLDAENPVY
+633 EEDR
-647 DGEIININGQD
+647 D
-658 KTVYNSNGERIA
+658 
-670 QSKEAL
+670 
-676 ENFYRW
+676 
-682 FGNSKVVDEQGRPLV
+682 LV
-697 VYHGSHADFDT
+697 VYHSISAENLSRAIDFGGFPVPSLAIVKKDQEFHFDNLPITLVGNREMIDPYYDSNEVYNRDVWTKTFPQVSYKTPSYAKIEKFKEKLKPYYKETSGEGELGSFTYVASRGNPSAALSEFASSSGAMLYYLRNVKKQDVELVQKDVASDILSRAGINEELASKVRGLDEEADREEIGKAYLDFKEKEIKEK
-708 FSKEFIGKGRGK
+708 FSKVEDKSKREKFIKTLLESVRENKFDKDGKLYFSVADTIVNAANNYYLAKGKTAVDNYDAGHQLRELIKDDDNYMEWATDFFEKELVGDKMVEVGKKLKPFTLENVVDAMIIGKTVASQDTPLPTMGK
-720 IWGDGFY
+720 VIASGA
-727 FTSDRKHA
+727 KKL
-735 ESIALGFFGKGK
+735 ESIRDIK
-747 EAYLYPVY
+747 EESKKLVSFEKSQENMEEVTTSLY
-755 LKIENPYVDG
+755 
-765 KMGAIPEEYDGR
+765 
-777 IQHGVGMT
+777 
-785 KQEHYYVVKEPNQV
+785 
-799 KATDNRG
+799 
-806 TYSLEDDNMYYQSAY
+806 
-821 VSMKG
+821 
-826 ELEGEFLDADRFEGT
+826 EFLDMFAKGDNFQENMDRKE
-841 GEGNAAHGWGNYL
+841 AVAIAL
-854 LKDRDVN
+854 
-861 KARYYDWMSE
+861 AR
-871 DKIYYNGVEVKQF
+871 VVKN
-884 DDMAVRYAAREFA
+884 
-897 YSKNISEAKKNIKD
+897 KNITKESLISSLRKELPSEKHFSDAIVANGIEVAKKI
-911 AVKKAQKDITEQE
+911 
-924 NKIKNLGKEYGV
+924 
-936 SEEEIELLR
+936 
-945 QLKDINDSFYELSI
+945 
-959 LDGEGAK
+959 
-966 LTQKEA
+966 
-972 EDKLSENAKSKAR
+972 
-985 YFNKEFDTLDSYKR
+985 
-999 RYNGYKEA
+999 
-1007 LELDLSR
+1007 
-1014 FEKKRTGAQYEADVP
+1014 
-1029 DDKYLLDEDKTFEE
+1029 
-1043 QSKFVKDRLLEIID
+1043 
-1057 KMETFI
+1057 
-1063 DEGKLRKI
+1063 
-1071 TGDESGGSGES
+1071 
-1082 FETYYARWAWR
+1082 
-1093 KGKQEAIKQIKGNNH
+1093 
-1108 DKDVEKRLVDFIDN
+1108 
-1122 LDLDSFTKK
+1122 
-1131 RSFADY
+1131 
-1137 TGDEIYK
+1137 K
-1144 ELSNYTGSDKQASKL
+1144 ELSRYYFEAKPQRAIKLQEFSGAIIPTDAEFDEIAQKVQENGLKVVRSDNQVEA
-1159 LERYGIKGIKYDGDT
+1159 
-1174 DGIGYVIFKGA
+1174 
-1185 DAPIIQRL
+1185 
-1193 LQTTKGYTRI
+1193 LQEFENVLFQKEKGYTRV

-1369 TDMAAAPA
+1369 TDMSAAPA

-1632 GNPSVESFRILGEMN
+1632 GNPSVESFRILSEMN

-1704 SVDRKAIEDYMKYA
+1704 SVDRKAIEDYMRYA

-1831 IEQAHTATFTNN
+1831 LEQAHTATFTNN

>member
-84 GDTEEEIERKKQNLL
+84 GDTEEETERKKQNLL
-99 TAERNLEASQRERY
+99 TAERNLAASQRERY

-119 ELESIAYGV
+119 EQESIAYGV

-145 GGVAKAVG
+145 GGVAKAIG

-201 RRVTNGAVIYTALSG
+201 RRVTNGTVIYTALSG

-246 TGIKSGAKSGLSEG
+246 TGIKSGVKSGLSEG

-375 MLAAVDKAVAAS
+375 MLAAVSREMKAS
-387 GSARFKNM
+387 GAFNHY
-395 TEEERA
+395 TEDEFA
-401 EYVNTAAKSFAD
+401 QMANTASKHFAD
-413 QVLAEAHHRGT
+413 NLLAEANFRGT
-424 TIDALIKDTD
+424 TLDAILKDTD
-434 IVYDK
+434 IAWDK
-439 GLRIKRNIN
+439 GLRLKRNIN

-517 GYFPEFVERPTINDL
+517 GYFPEFVERSTINDL

-548 EEEATFEDELADL
+548 EEEATFEDELANL

-566 MMGIDWRNMQ
+566 RMGIDWRNMQ

-597 QFYDEFE
+597 QVYDEFE
-604 YDLATNVT
+604 YDIEANMVGSVT
-612 GMTEEE
+612 GTDGYRIIVKDISYENFRKAVDEVSNPVSEDVFNKIKEALLNYTGTVEDIIDKVGEE
-618 LEAYDER
+618 LTDEMNALSMSNSDFMEVVDYVTDIYNER
-625 LGMQYYQL
+625 LGMQLYQT
-633 AEENALLDAENPVY
+633 A
-647 DGEIININGQD
+647 
-658 KTVYNSNGERIA
+658 
-670 QSKEAL
+670 
-676 ENFYRW
+676 
-682 FGNSKVVDEQGRPLV
+682 
-697 VYHGSHADFDT
+697 YHGT
-708 FSKEFIGKGRGK
+708 
-720 IWGDGFY
+720 
-727 FTSDRKHA
+727 
-735 ESIALGFFGKGK
+735 
-747 EAYLYPVY
+747 
-755 LKIENPYVDG
+755 
-765 KMGAIPEEYDGR
+765 
-777 IQHGVGMT
+777 
-785 KQEHYYVVKEPNQV
+785 
-799 KATDNRG
+799 
-806 TYSLEDDNMYYQSAY
+806 
-821 VSMKG
+821 G
-826 ELEGEFLDADRFEGT
+826 ELELEGGEFRLDKAGT
-841 GEGNAAHGWGNYL
+841 GEGHAAHGHGVYATVEYDVADKKYRKMIADAKYGEQTDFFLEDKLLDEYNKQERIASKSKSQKEWDKLSLLENMLTEHEEIPVLESGEFSEDIVDWYNSKIRDKVINKNRKQGQVFELDVPENTYL
-854 LKDRDVN
+854 LNEQLKYENQPEIVKKALDKIFNSADDSYPNKELVLKKYKDRDGGSLYRLV
-861 KARYYDWMSE
+861 AE
-871 DKIYYNGVEVKQF
+871 VEYYNKHKKLEGVLA
-884 DDMAVRYAAREFA
+884 DDSDA
-897 YSKNISEAKKNIKD
+897 YRLASEALNRKGVKGITYDGREDGRSFVIFNPKD
-911 AVKKAQKDITEQE
+911 VKIIQ
-924 NKIKNLGKEYGV
+924 N
-936 SEEEIELLR
+936 
-945 QLKDINDSFYELSI
+945 FYQR
-959 LDGEGAK
+959 GAK
-966 LTQKEA
+966 
-972 EDKLSENAKSKAR
+972 
-985 YFNKEFDTLDSYKR
+985 
-999 RYNGYKEA
+999 
-1007 LELDLSR
+1007 
-1014 FEKKRTGAQYEADVP
+1014 P
-1029 DDKYLLDEDKTFEE
+1029 
-1043 QSKFVKDRLLEIID
+1043 
-1057 KMETFI
+1057 
-1063 DEGKLRKI
+1063 
-1071 TGDESGGSGES
+1071 
-1082 FETYYARWAWR
+1082 
-1093 KGKQEAIKQIKGNNH
+1093 KGK
-1108 DKDVEKRLVDFIDN
+1108 
-1122 LDLDSFTKK
+1122 
-1131 RSFADY
+1131 
-1137 TGDEIYK
+1137 
-1144 ELSNYTGSDKQASKL
+1144 
-1159 LERYGIKGIKYDGDT
+1159 
-1174 DGIGYVIFKGA
+1174 
-1185 DAPIIQRL
+1185 
-1193 LQTTKGYTRI
+1193 TTI

-1632 GNPSVESFRILGEMN
+1632 GNPSVESFRILSEMN

-1704 SVDRKAIEDYMKYA
+1704 SVDRKAIEDYMRYA

-2093 LPERYTIL
+2093 LPERYTIS

-2117 RVKTAEEGQLVSEID
+2117 RVKTAEEGKLVSEID
-2132 KLAKKQE
+2132 KLAEKQE

>member
-84 GDTEEEIERKKQNLL
+84 GDTEEDTERKKQNLL

-119 ELESIAYGV
+119 EQESIAYGV
-128 GSGAVSYGTML
+128 GSGTVSYGTML

-175 LAGQVQDKTPTKDG
+175 LAGQVQDKTPIKDG

-201 RRVTNGAVIYTALSG
+201 RRVTNGTVIYTALSG

-260 LTEGIQDLEATGIGL
+260 LTEGIQDLEAAGIGL

-612 GMTEEE
+612 GMTDEE

-625 LGMQYYQL
+625 LGMQLYQTGDKVYSVFDL
-633 AEENALLDAENPVY
+633 KVGDNLVAFGTVEEIDEKDRKMKIGGEWYSMFMLDMEANRSGLTLGVQEDVSEEVEEEIKKASSDRSVVEEQKAKNSEYNKIAESYFGITNNLNLGGYILTDGNLLDLSGKKLGS
-647 DGEIININGQD
+647 DGRSRAIDHREVSDAFEDYNVSMEDFINSGNIRYMPESNSILMSNIPNSKQYKIIDAILDRANGQINVELMSD
-658 KTVYNSNGERIA
+658 ANNWGSFRDYAREYPEGTDLSAIKRDINAFYKGEGVRQIVEYWQTA
-670 QSKEAL
+670 
-676 ENFYRW
+676 
-682 FGNSKVVDEQGRPLV
+682 
-697 VYHGSHADFDT
+697 YHGT
-708 FSKEFIGKGRGK
+708 
-720 IWGDGFY
+720 
-727 FTSDRKHA
+727 
-735 ESIALGFFGKGK
+735 
-747 EAYLYPVY
+747 
-755 LKIENPYVDG
+755 
-765 KMGAIPEEYDGR
+765 
-777 IQHGVGMT
+777 
-785 KQEHYYVVKEPNQV
+785 
-799 KATDNRG
+799 
-806 TYSLEDDNMYYQSAY
+806 
-821 VSMKG
+821 G
-826 ELEGEFLDADRFEGT
+826 ELELEGGEFRLDKAGT
-841 GEGNAAHGWGNYL
+841 GEGHAAHGHGVYATVEYDVADKKYRKMIADAKYGEQADFFLEDKLLDEYNKQETIASKSKSQKEWDKLSLLENMLTEHEEMPVLESGEFSEDIVDWYNSKIRDKVINKNRKQGQVFELDVPENTYL
-854 LKDRDVN
+854 LNEQLKYENQPEIVKKALDKIFNSADDSYPNKELVLKKYKDRDGGSLYRLV
-861 KARYYDWMSE
+861 AE
-871 DKIYYNGVEVKQF
+871 VEYYNKHKKLEGVLA
-884 DDMAVRYAAREFA
+884 DDSDA
-897 YSKNISEAKKNIKD
+897 YRLASEALNRKGVKGITYDGREDGRSFVIFNPKD
-911 AVKKAQKDITEQE
+911 VKIIQ
-924 NKIKNLGKEYGV
+924 N
-936 SEEEIELLR
+936 
-945 QLKDINDSFYELSI
+945 FYQR
-959 LDGEGAK
+959 GAK
-966 LTQKEA
+966 
-972 EDKLSENAKSKAR
+972 
-985 YFNKEFDTLDSYKR
+985 
-999 RYNGYKEA
+999 
-1007 LELDLSR
+1007 
-1014 FEKKRTGAQYEADVP
+1014 P
-1029 DDKYLLDEDKTFEE
+1029 
-1043 QSKFVKDRLLEIID
+1043 
-1057 KMETFI
+1057 
-1063 DEGKLRKI
+1063 
-1071 TGDESGGSGES
+1071 
-1082 FETYYARWAWR
+1082 
-1093 KGKQEAIKQIKGNNH
+1093 KGK
-1108 DKDVEKRLVDFIDN
+1108 
-1122 LDLDSFTKK
+1122 
-1131 RSFADY
+1131 
-1137 TGDEIYK
+1137 
-1144 ELSNYTGSDKQASKL
+1144 
-1159 LERYGIKGIKYDGDT
+1159 
-1174 DGIGYVIFKGA
+1174 
-1185 DAPIIQRL
+1185 
-1193 LQTTKGYTRI
+1193 TTI

-1632 GNPSVESFRILGEMN
+1632 GNPSVESFRILSEMN

-2093 LPERYTIL
+2093 LPERYTIS

>member
-84 GDTEEEIERKKQNLL
+84 GDTEEETERKKQNLL

-119 ELESIAYGV
+119 EQESIAYGV

-189 QIDAEAMTPEWA
+189 QIDVEAMTPEWA
-201 RRVTNGAVIYTALSG
+201 RRVTNGTVIYTALSG

-413 QVLAEAHHRGT
+413 QVLAEAHNRGT

-548 EEEATFEDELADL
+548 EEEANFEDELADL

-612 GMTEEE
+612 GMTDEE

-625 LGMQYYQL
+625 LGMQLYQL
-633 AEENALLDAENPVY
+633 A
-647 DGEIININGQD
+647 
-658 KTVYNSNGERIA
+658 
-670 QSKEAL
+670 
-676 ENFYRW
+676 
-682 FGNSKVVDEQGRPLV
+682 
-697 VYHGSHADFDT
+697 
-708 FSKEFIGKGRGK
+708 
-720 IWGDGFY
+720 
-727 FTSDRKHA
+727 
-735 ESIALGFFGKGK
+735 
-747 EAYLYPVY
+747 
-755 LKIENPYVDG
+755 
-765 KMGAIPEEYDGR
+765 
-777 IQHGVGMT
+777 
-785 KQEHYYVVKEPNQV
+785 
-799 KATDNRG
+799 
-806 TYSLEDDNMYYQSAY
+806 
-821 VSMKG
+821 
-826 ELEGEFLDADRFEGT
+826 
-841 GEGNAAHGWGNYL
+841 
-854 LKDRDVN
+854 
-861 KARYYDWMSE
+861 
-871 DKIYYNGVEVKQF
+871 
-884 DDMAVRYAAREFA
+884 
-897 YSKNISEAKKNIKD
+897 
-911 AVKKAQKDITEQE
+911 
-924 NKIKNLGKEYGV
+924 
-936 SEEEIELLR
+936 
-945 QLKDINDSFYELSI
+945 
-959 LDGEGAK
+959 
-966 LTQKEA
+966 
-972 EDKLSENAKSKAR
+972 
-985 YFNKEFDTLDSYKR
+985 
-999 RYNGYKEA
+999 
-1007 LELDLSR
+1007 
-1014 FEKKRTGAQYEADVP
+1014 
-1029 DDKYLLDEDKTFEE
+1029 
-1043 QSKFVKDRLLEIID
+1043 
-1057 KMETFI
+1057 
-1063 DEGKLRKI
+1063 
-1071 TGDESGGSGES
+1071 
-1082 FETYYARWAWR
+1082 
-1093 KGKQEAIKQIKGNNH
+1093 
-1108 DKDVEKRLVDFIDN
+1108 
-1122 LDLDSFTKK
+1122 
-1131 RSFADY
+1131 
-1137 TGDEIYK
+1137 
-1144 ELSNYTGSDKQASKL
+1144 DKQASKL
-1159 LERYGIKGIKYDGDT
+1159 LERYGIKGIKYDGDR

-1377 TVVDTTRVVNITEG
+1377 TVVDTTRVVNITEE
-1391 EKGVS
+1391 EKGVP

-1552 SQAEQAEYLNKLAE
+1552 SQAEQAEHLNKLAE

-1632 GNPSVESFRILGEMN
+1632 GNPSVESFRILSEMN

-1704 SVDRKAIEDYMKYA
+1704 SVDRKAIEDYMRYA

-1831 IEQAHTATFTNN
+1831 LEQAHTATFTNN

-2093 LPERYTIL
+2093 LPERYTIS

>member
-1 MISLTEAE
+1 MITLKEAE
-9 QFEYPEQEIDKPL
+9 NFEYPEKDIGKPL
-22 KHITLSEAD
+22 KNITLSEAD

-44 RGAVTKFATGVV
+44 RGSVTKFATGVV
-56 DTIRDM
+56 NTIRDM
-62 QDLPEQLSIF
+62 QDMPEQLQIF
-72 GNRLSYGYGGYF
+72 GNRLSFGFGGYF
-84 GDTEEEIERKKQNLL
+84 GDTPEETERKRLNLV
-99 TAERNLEASQRERY
+99 TAERNLDAAQRERY
-113 RFTSGK
+113 KFTSGK
-119 ELESIAYGV
+119 EQESLAYGV
-128 GSGAVSYGTML
+128 GGGVVSYGTML
-139 ISSGLA
+139 VSG
-145 GGVAKAVG
+145 GTVG
-153 MGAKAVGA
+153 GA
-161 AAEVGGLGAMGVME
+161 AKVLGASAKVAGALTEAAGIATMGTME
-175 LAGQVQDKTPTKDG
+175 LAGAVQDKTRRTEEG
-189 QIDAEAMTPEWA
+189 EIDVEAMTPEWA
-201 RRVTNGAVIYTALSG
+201 RNATGGTVAYTALSAV
-216 LTEKYVG
+216 TEKYVG

-233 PISWGNSFTSNIL
+233 PVQWGNKVTSNFL
-246 TGIKSGAKSGLSEG
+246 TAVRSGAKNAISEG
-260 LTEGIQDLEATGIGL
+260 ATEGLQDLEATGIGL
-275 LDGSVRLA
+275 IDGTVKFD

-290 QAWKSAIIGGIIGTS
+290 QAWKSAIIGGIIGDGI
-305 AGTAVAIKSGRN
+305 GTAVAIKSGRN

-325 VYPVVGNMD
+325 VYPVVGDMN
-334 EAQSIADAI
+334 EAQNIADAM
-343 YQSGTDEMTKVMSI
+343 YNAGTDELTQMMSV

-375 MLAAVDKAVAAS
+375 ML
-387 GSARFKNM
+387 SAIDRAIADSNSPQFANM
-395 TEEERA
+395 TEDQRA
-401 EYVNTAAKSFAD
+401 EYANTAAKHFAD
-413 QVLAEAHHRGT
+413 QVLAEANKRGT
-424 TIDALIKDTD
+424 TIDSIIADTD
-434 IVYDK
+434 ITYDN
-439 GLRIKRNIN
+439 GIRLARHIN
-448 VYDALKNPEMI
+448 MFDALKNPEMI

-464 LKRTSLIQY
+464 LKRTSLTQF
-473 LRSRGGVQDVGGDL
+473 LRSRGGLLDVGGDL
-487 KSRGAIKEAPGLISK
+487 KSMDAIKGMPGLISK
-502 KGMGLD
+502 KGIGLD
-508 DAALSAWEQ
+508 DAALSAWEH
-517 GYFPEFVERPTINDL
+517 GYFPEFSERPSINDL
-532 LNAIDDEL
+532 LEAIDEEL
-540 RGKKRYNV
+540 RGNKRYNV
-548 EEEATFEDELADL
+548 DEQQTFSDQLAMLEEE
-561 AEGLD
+561 LD
-566 MMGIDWRNMQ
+566 REGIDWRNMS
-576 PAEIEQ
+576 PAEIER
-582 AVEEYPELQRLEKEL
+582 AVDEIPELKRLEREAE
-597 QFYDEFE
+597 FYDKFE
-604 YDLATNVT
+604 PDIDYNMIGL
-612 GMTEEE
+612 TEEE
-618 LEAYDER
+618 RDDILER
-625 LGMQYYQL
+625 QGMQLYQL
-633 AEENALLDAENPVY
+633 PENA
-647 DGEIININGQD
+647 
-658 KTVYNSNGERIA
+658 YNEQGKADTN
-670 QSKEAL
+670 SKEFKA
-676 ENFYRW
+676 W
-682 FGNSKVVDEQGRPLV
+682 FGDSKVVDGTGKPLV
-697 VYHGSHADFDT
+697 VYHGTGADITSFD
-708 FSKEFIGKGRGK
+708 KNK
-720 IWGDGFY
+720 ISERTKNYGYYGAGFY
-727 FTSDRKHA
+727 FTPFKNQASFYGDKRYDVYLSIKKPFYDTKENIISIAKDFLDIVGDERLTKKFNDKIKYNEDFDSRFITQTGDKVLAQKWTLYLKDMGYDGVIHKHA
-735 ESIALGFFGKGK
+735 ES
-747 EAYLYPVY
+747 
-755 LKIENPYVDG
+755 
-765 KMGAIPEEYDGR
+765 EEY
-777 IQHGVGMT
+777 
-785 KQEHYYVVKEPNQV
+785 VVFEPNQIKSV
-799 KATDNRG
+799 YNRG
-806 TYSLEDDNMYYQSAY
+806 TFSPESDNIYYQ
-821 VSMKG
+821 
-826 ELEGEFLDADRFEGT
+826 
-841 GEGNAAHGWGNYL
+841 
-854 LKDRDVN
+854 
-861 KARYYDWMSE
+861 MS
-871 DKIYYNGVEVKQF
+871 DKEIKKHKKKQF
-884 DDMAVRYAAREFA
+884 DIVSRENPMQDD
-897 YSKNISEAKKNIKD
+897 YHVGIRNVE
-911 AVKKAQKDITEQE
+911 DI
-924 NKIKNLGKEYGV
+924 
-936 SEEEIELLR
+936 
-945 QLKDINDSFYELSI
+945 
-959 LDGEGAK
+959 
-966 LTQKEA
+966 
-972 EDKLSENAKSKAR
+972 
-985 YFNKEFDTLDSYKR
+985 
-999 RYNGYKEA
+999 
-1007 LELDLSR
+1007 
-1014 FEKKRTGAQYEADVP
+1014 
-1029 DDKYLLDEDKTFEE
+1029 KTFEE
-1043 QSKFVKDRLLEIID
+1043 TLDDEESFVWGDYSREDAEADLERGLVTVYSSYPIKDGVFVSTSYIQANEYAGRSGKVYKKTVSPD
-1057 KMETFI
+1057 KI
-1063 DEGKLRKI
+1063 AWINGDEGQFA
-1071 TGDESGGSGES
+1071 DVSP
-1082 FETYYARWAWR
+1082 
-1093 KGKQEAIKQIKGNNH
+1093 EAPYQ
-1108 DKDVEKRLVDFIDN
+1108 VS
-1122 LDLDSFTKK
+1122 DSFFYQRRGKN
-1131 RSFADY
+1131 A
-1137 TGDEIYK
+1137 
-1144 ELSNYTGSDKQASKL
+1144 
-1159 LERYGIKGIKYDGDT
+1159 
-1174 DGIGYVIFKGA
+1174 KGA
-1185 DAPIIQRL
+1185 
-1193 LQTTKGYTRI
+1193 TTI
-1203 TPDEYIIKLLEGA
+1203 TPDAYIIKLLESA
-1216 DESTLAHELAH
+1216 DESTLPHEFAH
-1227 YWLDTMFNYVR
+1227 YWLSNMWNYVR

-1251 AIADYLKIDPNQTTL
+1251 TIADYLGVKPEQTSL
-1266 TRPQQEKFASSYEAY
+1266 KRGQQEKFASSYEAY
-1281 LTRGQLP
+1281 LTKGDLP
-1288 SAPIQSAFDDYDK
+1288 TPAIQSAFDDYDK

-1369 TDMAAAPA
+1369 TDMSAAPA

-1632 GNPSVESFRILGEMN
+1632 GNPSVESFRILSEMN

-1704 SVDRKAIEDYMKYA
+1704 SVDRKAIEDYMRYA

-1777 AKDMNFVDT
+1777 TKDMNFVDT

-2093 LPERYTIL
+2093 LPERYTIS

>member
-44 RGAVTKFATGVV
+44 RGAVTKLATGVV

-84 GDTEEEIERKKQNLL
+84 GDTEEETERKKQNLL

-119 ELESIAYGV
+119 EQESIAYGV

-139 ISSGLA
+139 VSSGLA

-201 RRVTNGAVIYTALSG
+201 RRVTNGTVIYTALSG

-517 GYFPEFVERPTINDL
+517 GYFPEFVERPSINDL

-612 GMTEEE
+612 GMTDEE

-625 LGMQYYQL
+625 LGMQLYQT
-633 AEENALLDAENPVY
+633 EEDGDLVVY
-647 DGEIININGQD
+647 HKI
-658 KTVYNSNGERIA
+658 
-670 QSKEAL
+670 SKEAL
-676 ENFYRW
+676 SKAIDFGGFPAPSLAIVKKDMPFGGFGDITLVGNRELVDPMRGTDVYNRDAWTKTFPSVTYKKAKRANVDKFRKKFKEYFVKVDDDNTLGSLIYEAERTNPATAVSNFEGSLGAKVAYVETVLGKTVEPIMKDKAKQYLYRYAE
-682 FGNSKVVDEQGRPLV
+682 FVDEQFIEELAEIDINASYEEKEEPVRKAWLSLVERTDFSKYGDKAEKLKNMYRDIYIEDDGKFAFNTADNMVYDAFRYKANKGVLEVDKYATADKVNELITDEKAYFDWAKKQAEDILVGEPLV
-697 VYHGSHADFDT
+697 EVGNKLLPFNLENVTKAMIRGVTRNAQDSFVYGTGKVIAAAGRKLKSIKDIKIEGDKLVTQEQEEAYVEELNDAIMDFSNQFMRTEDSMT
-708 FSKEFIGKGRGK
+708 DRMFSKE
-720 IWGDGFY
+720 
-727 FTSDRKHA
+727 A
-735 ESIALGFFGKGK
+735 SIKALGKTA
-747 EAYLYPVY
+747 EMQAP
-755 LKIENPYVDG
+755 
-765 KMGAIPEEYDGR
+765 
-777 IQHGVGMT
+777 T
-785 KQEHYYVVKEPNQV
+785 
-799 KATDNRG
+799 
-806 TYSLEDDNMYYQSAY
+806 
-821 VSMKG
+821 
-826 ELEGEFLDADRFEGT
+826 
-841 GEGNAAHGWGNYL
+841 
-854 LKDRDVN
+854 
-861 KARYYDWMSE
+861 
-871 DKIYYNGVEVKQF
+871 
-884 DDMAVRYAAREFA
+884 
-897 YSKNISEAKKNIKD
+897 KD
-911 AVKKAQKDITEQE
+911 ALVR
-924 NKIKNLGKEYGV
+924 NLH
-936 SEEEIELLR
+936 
-945 QLKDINDSFYELSI
+945 YELDEKTDYPDDVISAGMKI
-959 LDGEGAK
+959 I
-966 LTQKEA
+966 
-972 EDKLSENAKSKAR
+972 ENAKKLSR
-985 YFNKEFDTLDSYKR
+985 HYFEAKPQRAVKLQEFSGVIIPTDDRFNDIAKKVEE
-999 RYNGYKEA
+999 NGLKVVRSDNQVEA
-1007 LELDLSR
+1007 LQE
-1014 FEKKRTGAQYEADVP
+1014 FENVLFQ
-1029 DDKYLLDEDKTFEE
+1029 
-1043 QSKFVKDRLLEIID
+1043 
-1057 KMETFI
+1057 
-1063 DEGKLRKI
+1063 
-1071 TGDESGGSGES
+1071 
-1082 FETYYARWAWR
+1082 
-1093 KGKQEAIKQIKGNNH
+1093 
-1108 DKDVEKRLVDFIDN
+1108 
-1122 LDLDSFTKK
+1122 
-1131 RSFADY
+1131 
-1137 TGDEIYK
+1137 K
-1144 ELSNYTGSDKQASKL
+1144 E
-1159 LERYGIKGIKYDGDT
+1159 
-1174 DGIGYVIFKGA
+1174 
-1185 DAPIIQRL
+1185 
-1193 LQTTKGYTRI
+1193 KGYTRI

-1238 SGRASESYMNRWN
+1238 SGRASDSYMNRWN

-1301 WLQRVYNDYNQIT
+1301 WLQRVYNDYNKIT

-1369 TDMAAAPA
+1369 TDMAAAPV

-1406 ADRIVDELGVS
+1406 ADRIVDELGLS

-1704 SVDRKAIEDYMKYA
+1704 SVDRKAIEDYMRYA

-1813 AILINPLTEQGKQ
+1813 AILINPLTEQGRQ

-2010 GMKIPGIK
+2010 GIKIPGIK

-2093 LPERYTIL
+2093 LPERYTIS

-2132 KLAKKQE
+2132 KLAKKKE

-2174 ARKVINSSGYR
+2174 ARKVINSSEYR

>member
-84 GDTEEEIERKKQNLL
+84 GDTEEETERKKQNLL

-119 ELESIAYGV
+119 EQESIAYGV

-201 RRVTNGAVIYTALSG
+201 RRVTNGTVIYTALSG

-566 MMGIDWRNMQ
+566 RMGIDWRNMQ

-612 GMTEEE
+612 GMTDEE

-625 LGMQYYQL
+625 LGMQLYQT
-633 AEENALLDAENPVY
+633 EEDGEVKVATGDEAVLNEQRAKNEEYNKVAVNHFGTTFRLSEAGYILTDGRLLDFSGKKFGAQGGSRTLDHREVSDAFEDYNVSME
-647 DGEIININGQD
+647 DFINSGNIRYMPEGD
-658 KTVYNSNGERIA
+658 KILLSNVPTPAQYKVIERIVNNSGGNITIELMGDA
-670 QSKEAL
+670 
-676 ENFYRW
+676 NRWGMNRNDFYNDYEDAS
-682 FGNSKVVDEQGRPLV
+682 FNSIKRDINAFYKGEGVRQITQYWQTA
-697 VYHGSHADFDT
+697 YHGT
-708 FSKEFIGKGRGK
+708 
-720 IWGDGFY
+720 
-727 FTSDRKHA
+727 
-735 ESIALGFFGKGK
+735 
-747 EAYLYPVY
+747 
-755 LKIENPYVDG
+755 
-765 KMGAIPEEYDGR
+765 
-777 IQHGVGMT
+777 
-785 KQEHYYVVKEPNQV
+785 
-799 KATDNRG
+799 
-806 TYSLEDDNMYYQSAY
+806 
-821 VSMKG
+821 G
-826 ELEGEFLDADRFEGT
+826 ELELEGGEFRLDKAGT
-841 GEGNAAHGWGNYL
+841 GEGHAAHGHGVYATVEYDVADNKYRKMIADAKYGEQADFFLEDKLLDEYNKQETIASKSKSQKEWDKLSLLENMLTEHEEIPVLESGEFSEDVVDWYNSKIRDKVINKNRKQGQVFELDVPENTYL
-854 LKDRDVN
+854 LNEQLKYENQPEIVKKALDKIFNSADDSYPNKELVLKKYKDRDGGSLYRLV
-861 KARYYDWMSE
+861 AE
-871 DKIYYNGVEVKQF
+871 VEYYNKHKKLEGVLA
-884 DDMAVRYAAREFA
+884 DDSDA
-897 YSKNISEAKKNIKD
+897 YRLASEALNRKGVKGITYDGREDGRSFVIFNPKD
-911 AVKKAQKDITEQE
+911 VKIIQ
-924 NKIKNLGKEYGV
+924 N
-936 SEEEIELLR
+936 
-945 QLKDINDSFYELSI
+945 FYQR
-959 LDGEGAK
+959 GAK
-966 LTQKEA
+966 
-972 EDKLSENAKSKAR
+972 
-985 YFNKEFDTLDSYKR
+985 
-999 RYNGYKEA
+999 
-1007 LELDLSR
+1007 
-1014 FEKKRTGAQYEADVP
+1014 P
-1029 DDKYLLDEDKTFEE
+1029 
-1043 QSKFVKDRLLEIID
+1043 
-1057 KMETFI
+1057 
-1063 DEGKLRKI
+1063 
-1071 TGDESGGSGES
+1071 
-1082 FETYYARWAWR
+1082 
-1093 KGKQEAIKQIKGNNH
+1093 KGK
-1108 DKDVEKRLVDFIDN
+1108 
-1122 LDLDSFTKK
+1122 
-1131 RSFADY
+1131 
-1137 TGDEIYK
+1137 
-1144 ELSNYTGSDKQASKL
+1144 
-1159 LERYGIKGIKYDGDT
+1159 
-1174 DGIGYVIFKGA
+1174 
-1185 DAPIIQRL
+1185 
-1193 LQTTKGYTRI
+1193 TTI

-1704 SVDRKAIEDYMKYA
+1704 SVDRKAIEDYMRYA

-2093 LPERYTIL
+2093 LPERYTIS

-2185 AKSAEDRKKALNK
+2185 AKSAGDRKKALNK